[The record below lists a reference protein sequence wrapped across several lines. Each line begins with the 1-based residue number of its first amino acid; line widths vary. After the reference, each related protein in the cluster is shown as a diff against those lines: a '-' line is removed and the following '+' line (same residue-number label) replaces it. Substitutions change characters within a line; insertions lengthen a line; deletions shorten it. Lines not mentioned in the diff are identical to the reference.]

1 MKTFLFQGD
10 SITDWFRSRTD
21 DRALGCG
28 YANLTA
34 AKIEFNYPGEF
45 NFVNR
50 GVGGDRSTNLYA
62 RCLFEMDA
70 CKPDY
75 MSVLIGVNDVWHA
88 LSNNISVQPER
99 YEQIMCMLIEDA
111 KAAFPEVKIFIL
123 EPFVLKACSTEKAWE
138 AFDTNVRALA
148 QIARKLAEK
157 YSLTFIPLQDKF
169 DALAAETAPEN
180 WLFDGVHPTAGGHE
194 LISQELFK
202 ATGL

>member
-10 SITDWFRSRTD
+10 SITDWYRSRTD

-34 AKIEFNYPGEF
+34 AKIEFAHPGEF
-45 NFVNR
+45 QFVNR

-62 RCLFEMDA
+62 RCNFEMA
-70 CKPDY
+70 GCKPDY

-88 LSNNISVQPER
+88 LSDNVAVQPNR
-99 YEQIMCMLIEDA
+99 YEQIMSMLIEDA
-111 KAAFPEVKIFIL
+111 KEAFPELKIFIL

-157 YSLTFIPLQDKF
+157 YGLVFVPLQDKF
-169 DALAAETAPEN
+169 DELAAQTAPEN
-180 WLFDGVHPTAGGHE
+180 WAFDGVHPTAAGHE
-194 LISQELFK
+194 LIARELLK